1 MKCLF
6 LGYDNSQTRLINFL
20 KKKKILVTHQKRII
34 KKGIEKFDFIISFGY
49 RQIIKSDILRKVKRP
64 ILNLHMSYLPFNK
77 GAHPNVWSF
86 LNNTKK
92 GVTIHEIDKNL
103 DTGPI
108 IFQKEIKFNIQKN
121 KKITFRNAYN
131 VLFLE
136 LEKLFIKNFKSIIF
150 NNYKKKKNKVK
161 GTIHYV
167 KDLPINLIEWNG
179 SIFNYLNNFI
189 TYKKVS
195 TKVHAKLLWE
205 LNNESR
211 SRIYSKNAKKF
222 SYKNHIEWL
231 KKVLKADTEHIYLAK
246 KDRKVIGIIREKKK
260 GDKLF
265 LSWAVLKKFR
275 NKKYGSALVKEFL
288 KKRRKKFF
296 AEVHK
301 YNIKS
306 IKICENSGFKLLGKK
321 NNFYLFYY
329 VKKYKKTVRQNSS

>member
-6 LGYDNSQTRLINFL
+6 LGYNSSQTRLINFL
-20 KKKKILVTHQKRII
+20 KKKKILVTHKKKAS
-34 KKGIEKFDFIISFGY
+34 KKGIEKFDFIISFGC

-77 GAHPNVWSF
+77 GAHPNFWSF
-86 LNNTKK
+86 RNNTKK

-121 KKITFRNAYN
+121 KKITFRNAYD

-136 LEKLFIKNFKSIIF
+136 IEKLFIKNFKSIIF
-150 NNYKKKKNKVK
+150 NNYKKKKSKVK

-167 KDLPINLIEWNG
+167 KDLPKNLIEWDG
-179 SIFNYLNNFI
+179 SIFNYFNNFI

-195 TKVHAKLLWE
+195 TSLHAKLLWV
-205 LNNESR
+205 LNNESQ

-231 KKVLKADTEHIYLAK
+231 KKVLKEDTEHIFLAK
-246 KDRKVIGIIREKKK
+246 KNKEIIGIIRSKKK
-260 GDKLF
+260 KNKLF

-275 NKKYGSALVKEFL
+275 NKKYSSALVKEYVN
-288 KKRRKKFF
+288 KKNNTFF

-321 NNFYLFYY
+321 NSFLL
-329 VKKYKKTVRQNSS
+329 YKKNKF